1 MKTVTAEL
9 KAGDLKG
16 IIDLPNYSDDQR
28 VKITVNPDTDE
39 NDFDSLLNEIK
50 TFWANHEKADEHKT
64 FNDYR
69 MERLLK
75 KINSFII
82 AEKNLALMD
91 QFQEIIGEDKGWV
104 NEEEM
109 IKDLAEMRRR
119 RMSNENNAR
128 H

>member
-1 MKTVTAEL
+1 MKTVTAEM

-16 IIDLPNYSDDQR
+16 IIDLPNYPDNQR
-28 VKITVNPDTDE
+28 VKITVNPNTDE

-50 TFWANHEKADEHKT
+50 SFWANHEKADENKT
-64 FNDYR
+64 FDDYR

-91 QFQEIIGEDKGWV
+91 QFQEIVGEDKGWV

>member
-1 MKTVTAEL
+1 MKTVTAEM

-16 IIDLPNYSDDQR
+16 IIDLPNYPDNQR
-28 VKITVNPDTDE
+28 VKITVNPNTDE

-50 TFWANHEKADEHKT
+50 TFWANHEKADENKT
-64 FNDYR
+64 FDDYR

-91 QFQEIIGEDKGWV
+91 QFQEIVGEDKGWV